1 MCVEDWS
8 FASSDIFRT
17 MFPGQISSS
26 FSLSRTKATYL
37 ISDRLGPYFKKKL
50 VEDINESGT
59 YFTIQ
64 YNENTTGEETNGCNC
79 KILVTLLKGDCSAFS
94 VSFIFQ

>member
-1 MCVEDWS
+1 MCVEEWS

-17 MFPGQISSS
+17 TFPGQISSS
-26 FSLSRTKATYL
+26 FPLCRTKATYL
-37 ISDRLGPYFKKKL
+37 ISDRLGPYFKNKL

-64 YNENTTGEETNGCNC
+64 YDGNTTGEEANGCNC
-79 KILVTLLKGDCSAFS
+79 TMLITLLKRDCSAFP